1 MCSICSLKLSVSTRE
16 GPEKNSKFN
25 DAVRFHG
32 PARVPISEK
41 HLQYRRFF
49 KNGKI
54 KTLGD
59 FYSTFEY
66 FLETVA
72 LLKKSNDMRTNNP
85 EQQQKQMKFLRHIV
99 PTGTMAPRL

>member
-1 MCSICSLKLSVSTRE
+1 MCSICSFKLSVSTRE

-59 FYSTFEY
+59 SYSASEY
-66 FLETVA
+66 FLETVV
-72 LLKKSNDMRTNNP
+72 LLKKSNDMRKIILSSNKN
-85 EQQQKQMKFLRHIV
+85 
-99 PTGTMAPRL
+99 